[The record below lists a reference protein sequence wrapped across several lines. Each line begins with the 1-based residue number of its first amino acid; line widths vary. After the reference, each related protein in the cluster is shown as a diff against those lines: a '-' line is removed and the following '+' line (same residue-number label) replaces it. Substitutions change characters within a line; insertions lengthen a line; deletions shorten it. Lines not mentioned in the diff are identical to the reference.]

1 VSAGHRHTL
10 GHEHDHEPV
19 RGLPEALPAGEQI
32 LWQGSP
38 DWRQLAR
45 RAFHVRKLVVYFAA
59 LLLVRLLVLTGDHAT
74 PLQMLVSGLWM
85 ALLGAVA
92 VGLLTVVAWL
102 SARGAVYTITDRRVV
117 MRVGIV
123 LTLTFNI
130 PFKRI
135 ESAGLNLDSGANA
148 TGDIPLTLSGDDRIA
163 WLNLWP
169 HVRPWKLVK
178 PEPMLR
184 CVPQAA
190 EVARVLATAWSRST
204 GIAAAQ
210 QSFGSSV
217 AERPESSNGQPA
229 LAGR

>member
-1 VSAGHRHTL
+1 
-10 GHEHDHEPV
+10 
-19 RGLPEALPAGEQI
+19 
-32 LWQGSP
+32 
-38 DWRQLAR
+38 
-45 RAFHVRKLVVYFAA
+45 
-59 LLLVRLLVLTGDHAT
+59 
-74 PLQMLVSGLWM
+74 
-85 ALLGAVA
+85 
-92 VGLLTVVAWL
+92 
-102 SARGAVYTITDRRVV
+102 

>member
-1 VSAGHRHTL
+1 VSAGHRHSL

-19 RGLPEALPAGEQI
+19 RGLPEALPADEQI

-38 DWRQLAR
+38 DWRTLAR

-59 LLLVRLLVLTGDHAT
+59 LVVVRIVVLMGEHAT

-85 ALLGAVA
+85 ALLGVTA
-92 VGLLTVVAWL
+92 VGVLTAVAWL
-102 SARGAVYTITDRRVV
+102 SARGAVYTVTDRRVV

-130 PFKRI
+130 PFSRI
-135 ESAGLNLDSGANA
+135 ESAGLNLDANA
-148 TGDIPLTLSGDDRIA
+148 TGDIPLTLLGEDRIA

-169 HVRPWKLVK
+169 HARPWRLAK

-184 CVPQAA
+184 CVPHAA
-190 EVARVLATAWSRST
+190 EVARVLAAAWSRST
-204 GIAAAQ
+204 GNSAAQ
-210 QSFGSSV
+210 QSFESTAPQRGDSSSV
-217 AERPESSNGQPA
+217 QPA

>member
-1 VSAGHRHTL
+1 
-10 GHEHDHEPV
+10 V
-19 RGLPEALPAGEQI
+19 RGLPELLPAGEQM

-38 DWRQLAR
+38 DWRTLAR

-59 LLLVRLLVLTGDHAT
+59 LVVVRLVVLMGEHAT

-85 ALLGAVA
+85 ALLGVTA

-102 SARGAVYTITDRRVV
+102 SARGAVYTVTDRRVV

-135 ESAGLNLDSGANA
+135 ESAGLNLDANA
-148 TGDIPLTLSGDDRIA
+148 TGDIPLTLSGEDRIA

-169 HVRPWKLVK
+169 HARPWRLAK
-178 PEPMLR
+178 PQPMLR

-190 EVARVLATAWSRST
+190 EVARVLAAAWSRST
-204 GIAAAQ
+204 GNAAAQ
-210 QSFGSSV
+210 QSFESAVPQRSDSSS
-217 AERPESSNGQPA
+217 AHPA